1 MLHTYKVETFYFI
14 TYEGV
19 GKCHMIFC
27 CLSCIEKFLD
37 FVPFFPQFAR
47 TSSTI
52 VRRSERL
59 LVLRRMKNGH
69 VIIAHFT
76 VDFARVRNNRKYPIF
91 YYDIN
96 TFIHVY
102 FLIRF
107 SIGD

>member
-76 VDFARVRNNRKYPIF
+76 VDFARVRKNR
-91 YYDIN
+91 N
-96 TFIHVY
+96 FIRSS
-102 FLIRF
+102 IRS
-107 SIGD
+107 SITT

>member
-76 VDFARVRNNRKYPIF
+76 VDFARVRNNRNFIRSSIRSFITTLTHLY
-91 YYDIN
+91 
-96 TFIHVY
+96 TFI
-102 FLIRF
+102 
-107 SIGD
+107 S